1 MATSPPP
8 FNPFGGLAPQ
18 RGEKSTFSQRF
29 DAFITWFIAA
39 VVQLAALAANVY
51 ANAVEAFQS
60 AATASSAAATAL
72 ATANAYPWVSG
83 ATVQQYACV
92 ISPLDGRTYR
102 RIAATGSGTTDPSL
116 DTTGTIYVVLSAQLS
131 AYQLVTSPITISA
144 AVASIDFSTLFS
156 SDYDKYVVE
165 LEGVVATGSVL
176 FQFSV
181 GGSPDGSTSYN
192 AIATPGATYSLT
204 TSCLLFPLTTS
215 AGVSATIEMRNV
227 NGGSKVKSIGMR
239 GHGGQGGSSGLGPIL
254 GEGSYSG
261 VSSPTGFRLSCS
273 GGSFTSGKILIYGVR
288 NKQ

>member
-102 RIAATGSGTTDPSL
+102 RIAATGSGTADPSL
-116 DTTGTIYVVLSAQLS
+116 DTTGTTYVVLSAQLS
-131 AYQLVTSPITISA
+131 AYQLVTSPVTISA
-144 AVASIDFSTLFS
+144 ATASIDFSTLFAA
-156 SDYDKYVVE
+156 DYDEYHLK
-165 LEGVVATGSVL
+165 LEGFVATGSTL
-176 FQFSV
+176 LQFSV
-181 GGSPDGSTSYN
+181 GGSPDGSVVYQPAASR
-192 AIATPGATYSLT
+192 GDTYT
-204 TSCLLFPLTTS
+204 AAGSCLLWS
-215 AGVSATIEMRNV
+215 ATATVGVSASVELRNV
-227 NGGSKVKSIGMR
+227 NGGAKIKSIGIR
-239 GHGGQGGSSGLGPIL
+239 GHGGGSGGSGQGPFVL
-254 GEGSYSG
+254 EGSYAG
-261 VSSPTGFRLSCS
+261 TSSLTGFRLTCS
-273 GGSFTSGKILIYGVR
+273 GGSFTSGKILIYGIR